1 MEDESRSSE
10 LHYGIGLLLQNNCS
24 EARRQ
29 VSSFKFQPVWRG
41 KGELSDKGRNY
52 FGSACRKRTAALQLG
67 KTRERYLIMAEKK
80 LVALTFDDGP
90 SIETTEQVL
99 DVLKENDIV
108 ASFS

>member
-1 MEDESRSSE
+1 
-10 LHYGIGLLLQNNCS
+10 
-24 EARRQ
+24 
-29 VSSFKFQPVWRG
+29 
-41 KGELSDKGRNY
+41 
-52 FGSACRKRTAALQLG
+52 
-67 KTRERYLIMAEKK
+67 MAEKK